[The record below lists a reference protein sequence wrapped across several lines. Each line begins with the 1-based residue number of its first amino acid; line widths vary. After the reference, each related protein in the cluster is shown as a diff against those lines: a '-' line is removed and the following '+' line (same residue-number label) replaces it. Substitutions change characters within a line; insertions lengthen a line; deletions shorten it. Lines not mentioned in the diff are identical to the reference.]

1 MFVSLSALNVPET
14 VSELSADVV
23 INTLSPDLT
32 YIHGKLVFVILE
44 NFLVGFLLR
53 ERFRQSVIFSK

>member
-1 MFVSLSALNVPET
+1 VFVSPSDLNVPET

-32 YIHGKLVFVILE
+32 YIHGKLVLVILTP
-44 NFLVGFLLR
+44 FKT
-53 ERFRQSVIFSK
+53 I